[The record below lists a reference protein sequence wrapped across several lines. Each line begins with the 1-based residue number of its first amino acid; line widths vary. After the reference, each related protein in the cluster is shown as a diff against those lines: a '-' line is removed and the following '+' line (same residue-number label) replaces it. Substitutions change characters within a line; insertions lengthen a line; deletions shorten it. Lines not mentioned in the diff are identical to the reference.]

1 MTVKQANEIL
11 TKAGK
16 EPLEEI
22 KENKYRNNKVEI
34 DGITFDS
41 EKEANYYCELKIRK
55 RAVEIKSFRLQ
66 PRYLLQEKY
75 VDKQTGKKVRAIYY
89 KADFE
94 VIHNDGSIEVIEV
107 KGMKTQ
113 VYKLKIK
120 MFRFRYP
127 DLKLTVI

>member
-1 MTVKQANEIL
+1 MTVRQANEIL

-16 EPLEEI
+16 EPIDEI

-41 EKEANYYCELKIRK
+41 GKEANYYCELKIRK
-55 RAVEIKSFRLQ
+55 KAGEIKSFSRQ

-75 VDKQTGKKVRAIYY
+75 VDKQTGKKIRAIYY

-94 VIHNDGSIEVIEV
+94 IVHNDGSKEVVEV

-120 MFRFRYP
+120 MFKFRYP